1 MVTRRVFET
10 WSIDSP
16 ASLEESFVAD
26 DGYWHAY
33 GPDRSISLT
42 SIVLADGDRPVPAA
56 EIMKVLPRPKG
67 TPVSELPDGL
77 PGWAVMTKAPRS
89 ARASRILHGMLASR
103 GRVLLAT
110 ITTDDQEW
118 ARATWLSIRC
128 HAPRFN

>member
-10 WSIDSP
+10 WSIDTP
-16 ASLEESFVAD
+16 ASLEETFIAE

-42 SIVLADGDRPVPAA
+42 SIVLTDGDRPVPAG
-56 EIMKVLPRPKG
+56 EIVKVLPRPKG

-77 PGWAVMTKAPRS
+77 PGWAVLGKAPPS
-89 ARASRILHGMLASR
+89 ARASRILQGMLASR

-110 ITTDDQEW
+110 ITADDPAW
-118 ARATWLSIRC
+118 AKTIWLSIRC
-128 HAPRFN
+128 HAPRVN